1 MEPKKPKVYN
11 QAWAGYY
18 DMWGKTESPWRP
30 NKNDVAFCEKMVKDI
45 LKKEKSPKA
54 LVFGSTPEIRD
65 LLAKYGIETTLVD
78 ANPAM
83 KKAMDKLMKL
93 KNPKEKF
100 IVDNWLNVG
109 LPKEY
114 FDLVFSD
121 GPLCNIALN
130 TWGKFINNV
139 NGSLKKEGLFYLAAW
154 VYQVRNPWG
163 FDGLIAKYKKDPA
176 YFKDFKNRIW
186 SLHRLYQE
194 PGLYDRKKKEFHFDK
209 VIKRLERFV
218 KKGIISE
225 SDLGNIRWVDD
236 DLGSYV
242 EIAFDNIKEND
253 DFLRRFY
260 TIKEIYTDKSHPLM
274 AFRRDYILKKKQS
287 FKSMGLPK

>member
-11 QAWAGYY
+11 QAWASYY

-30 NKNDVAFCEKMVKDI
+30 NKNDIAFCGKMIKDI

-78 ANPAM
+78 ANPTM

-100 IVDNWLNVG
+100 IIDNWLSVR
-109 LPKEY
+109 LPKEH

-121 GPLCNIALN
+121 GPLCNIALS
-130 TWGKFINNV
+130 TWGKFIDNV

-163 FDGLIAKYKKDPA
+163 FDGLIAKYKKDPE

-194 PGLYDRKKKEFHFDK
+194 PGLYNRKKKEFHFDK

-225 SDLGNIRWVDD
+225 SDLGNIRWVND

-242 EIAFDNIKEND
+242 EIAFDNIREND

-274 AFRRDYILKKKQS
+274 AFRRDYMLKKK
-287 FKSMGLPK
+287 